1 VIWRYKSIG
10 KCRTP
15 IGWITVTLGN
25 VCVTYY
31 KQNISTIDNII
42 NNNMLINQIK
52 PEILARL
59 DENYEQYNASV
70 NSVYDK
76 LSTSLVYGDL
86 SVSDVRTIITF
97 ADLSTTDWNYVD
109 FLHGTKLLNN
119 EYNHKYGR

>member
-1 VIWRYKSIG
+1 M
-10 KCRTP
+10 C
-15 IGWITVTLGN
+15 L
-25 VCVTYY
+25 
-31 KQNISTIDNII
+31 DNIL
-42 NNNMLINQIK
+42 NNNMLIDQIK
-52 PEILARL
+52 PEILAKL

-76 LSTSLVYGDL
+76 LSTSTVYGDL